1 MTSLYIWILIFCLG
15 LALYFAPV
23 FLFDRRYEGFADAVA
38 TEGVPEEDPTKYLK
52 QLKAL
57 LEPQAIGTPD
67 FAFTASPT
75 LPPAQPPLTSGTVKT
90 PEPVDNKCSK
100 PALPNPTPDTKTP
113 AIEQGANF
121 QQTKPNPTL
130 TTVTNKAPVLST
142 ASPASM
148 FVPIDA
154 LAAKAAHKPQPTE
167 EPEPVI
173 KQEKHK
179 CPPAPK
185 CPPARKCPKCPPAPQ
200 CPDMRDYIRKDSIP
214 CWACKLK

>member
-1 MTSLYIWILIFCLG
+1 MIFCLG

-23 FLFDRRYEGFADAVA
+23 FFFDRRYEGFADAVA
-38 TEGVPEEDPTKYLK
+38 TEGAPEEDPTKYLK
-52 QLKAL
+52 QLQAL

-90 PEPVDNKCSK
+90 PDPVDSTSSK

-121 QQTKPNPTL
+121 QQKKPNPTL

-142 ASPASM
+142 ASPVSM

-154 LAAKAAHKPQPTE
+154 LAAKAVHKPQPTE
-167 EPEPVI
+167 EPEPII
-173 KQEKHK
+173 KQERQEKHEKHK
-179 CPPAPK
+179 CPK
-185 CPPARKCPKCPPAPQ
+185 CPPARKCPPAPQ
-200 CPDMRDYIRKDSIP
+200 CPDMSDYIRKDRLP
-214 CWACKLK
+214 CWACNLK